1 MNSFKK
7 PNDKTGGIKVNNL
20 FDVVDLSKDEIMSIL
35 KKAKHFKTKIVNE
48 NKSFNNLKGKT
59 VVLAFFEN
67 STRTKCSFELAAK
80 YLGANTTILTSTGSS
95 VLKGETL
102 IDTVRTLDYMASD
115 AIVIRHSQ
123 SGAPYFIANHVKSK
137 ILNAGDGLHAHPTQA
152 LLDMLTIYERK
163 EFQNLKVAIVGDILH
178 SRVARSDIHILRKLG
193 ADIRVCGPKTLVPK
207 EINHMGVSVFYDLK
221 KALKDC
227 DVIID
232 LRIQLERQDS
242 GFFPSTGEYFRFFGI
257 KEEALKYASKDCIV
271 MHPGPVNRGVEISS
285 GIIQS
290 ERCLV
295 DEQVLSGVSVR
306 MAVLDMML
314 GGEN

>member
-1 MNSFKK
+1 M
-7 PNDKTGGIKVNNL
+7 NNL
-20 FDVVDLSKDEIMSIL
+20 YDVVDLSKNEIMTIL
-35 KKAKHFKTKIVNE
+35 DKAKYFKNQITTG
-48 NKSFNNLKGKT
+48 NKSFKNLNGKT

-80 YLGANTTILTSTGSS
+80 YLGAQTTVLTSSGSS

-102 IDTVRTLDYMASD
+102 IDTSRTLDYMASD

-123 SGAPYFIANHVKSK
+123 SGAPYFISNHIKSK

-178 SRVARSDIHILRKLG
+178 SRVARSNIHILKTLG
-193 ADIRVCGPKTLVPK
+193 ADINVCGPKTLVPK
-207 EINHMGVSVFYDLK
+207 GIDKLGVKVFYNLEQAIK
-221 KALKDC
+221 NC

-242 GFFPSTGEYFRFFGI
+242 GFFPSTGEYFKLYGI
-257 KEEALKYASKDCIV
+257 KEEVLKYAKEDCIV

-285 GIIQS
+285 GIIAS
-290 ERCLV
+290 DRCLV
-295 DEQVLSGVSVR
+295 DEQVLSGVAVR